1 MKKKLTLVVTVAA
14 FYSVSQP
21 LSTASQVCIVLS
33 TASHVCI
40 VVTVAAFCQARDKQA
55 FSRLGRVFRVSGL
68 NARVVG
74 WGLSRLLNLI
84 PSQCGQARSKQT
96 MVHDD
101 TPGFRCKATWKREF
115 KLPWREAGPPNHHH
129 DRVDS
134 DQ

>member
-1 MKKKLTLVVTVAA
+1 MV
-14 FYSVSQP
+14 P
-21 LSTASQVCIVLS
+21 TASR
-33 TASHVCI
+33 VCI

-101 TPGFRCKATWKREF
+101 TPGYARIYAMVPT
-115 KLPWREAGPPNHHH
+115 PPTEIRDPRIETQKPKSPRAERLH
-129 DRVDS
+129 S
-134 DQ
+134 